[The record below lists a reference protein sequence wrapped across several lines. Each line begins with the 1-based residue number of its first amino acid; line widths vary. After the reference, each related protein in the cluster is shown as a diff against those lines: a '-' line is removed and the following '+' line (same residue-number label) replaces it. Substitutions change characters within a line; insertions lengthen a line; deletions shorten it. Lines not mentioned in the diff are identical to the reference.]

1 MGGVGHELA
10 PGQWEALAVGWLL
23 GSRRRWPWG
32 GSWEVGDVGCGLAP
46 GQWEALAV
54 HGVAA
59 AAV

>member
-1 MGGVGHELA
+1 M
-10 PGQWEALAVGWLL
+10 GWLL
-23 GSRRRWPWG
+23 GSGRRWPWE
-32 GSWEVGDVGCGLAP
+32 GSWEVGGIGHGLAP